1 MKYVQCSV
9 NMCVC
14 VCLSLSLG
22 SVNFKLPGREGER
35 ERGGYGS
42 QAVIMERT
50 GSILAAAE
58 EGNIFQ
64 S

>member
-1 MKYVQCSV
+1 MQ
-9 NMCVC
+9 CVC
-14 VCLSLSLG
+14 VSLSLG
-22 SVNFKLPGREGER
+22 SVNFKLPGRKEGRER

-42 QAVIMERT
+42 QAVVMERT